1 MHASIRYRGG
11 VAIVEPSGRMV
22 LGDGE
27 APFRG
32 AVHRILDAGRAS
44 ILVDLHRVEI
54 LDSCG
59 IGALLEAQ
67 RTVAGRGG
75 EVKLVH
81 LSARVEKVLKITEV
95 LDLFD
100 VFEDEWEA
108 IESFGGR
115 AS

>member
-1 MHASIRYRGG
+1 MNASIRYRGK
-11 VAIVEPSGRMV
+11 VAIVEPWGRIV

-32 AVHRILDAGRAS
+32 AIHRILDAGHFS
-44 ILVDLHRVEI
+44 VLVDLHRVEI

-67 RTVAGRGG
+67 RSVAGRGG
-75 EVKLVH
+75 EIKLVH
-81 LSARVEKVLKITEV
+81 LTERVARVLKITEV

-108 IESFGGR
+108 IDSFGGR
-115 AS
+115 VS